1 MYKADYRNFLI
12 TNKLWL
18 FYGALHYLGIFWIH
32 AYASQMLRQLT
43 EQISA
48 HYPSS
53 KIRNTHLR
61 LFRPDRRPH
70 TVIPPLTFKLDE
82 FYKV

>member
-1 MYKADYRNFLI
+1 
-12 TNKLWL
+12 
-18 FYGALHYLGIFWIH
+18 
-32 AYASQMLRQLT
+32 MLRQLT